1 VAAHEEGMAMA
12 SEVLASVSRGAAEQ
26 IAEDAGLSLK
36 QVEDLQRFFLMFMML
51 RLTPPRNFCGR
62 LRGLALAHGPAWR

>member
-1 VAAHEEGMAMA
+1 MAAQEHRACFFRDLSDKMKRGQIKEVAAHEEGMAMA

-36 QVEDLQRFFLMFMML
+36 QVEDSQRFFLCL
-51 RLTPPRNFCGR
+51 
-62 LRGLALAHGPAWR
+62 